1 MPFLFQTN
9 LISIRDLQLI
19 APELII
25 TVTACVALVMEVILP
40 YKLSKWT
47 AHFSLAGIALAL
59 VSLGAQFVSMN
70 GTFKLSALQ
79 NLTAVDGFY
88 GMIRIDGFALIFK
101 AIFLIA
107 AALALLIAMRYLDI
121 EREQHGEY
129 YALVLFATVGM
140 MFLGSGYDLISLYIA
155 LELMAVTFYVL
166 VAFTKRERRSNE
178 AGMKYFL
185 LGAFSSG
192 ILIYGMSLLYGIAGS
207 TNLGAIGQSVG
218 KIVSAPATGDAASLR
233 PMLLLGMIA
242 LAAGLFFKI
251 AAVPFHMWA
260 PDAYEGAP
268 TSVTAFL
275 STGSKAATFA
285 LYARIFFVALQPMQ
299 IDWAPLLGI
308 VAALTIVVGN

>member
-1 MPFLFQTN
+1 MPFLFQTT
-9 LISIRDLQLI
+9 LISLLDRPVI
-19 APELII
+19 APELIL
-25 TVTACVALVMEVILP
+25 TVTACLALVMEVILP

-47 AHFSLAGIALAL
+47 AYFSLTGIGLAL
-59 VSLGAQFVSMN
+59 ISLGAQFVSMN
-70 GTFKLSALQ
+70 GTFNLRALQ
-79 NLTAVDGFY
+79 NLSPIDGFY
-88 GMIRIDGFALIFK
+88 GMIRIDGFALVFK

-107 AALALLIAMRYLDI
+107 AALAIAIAMRYLDI

-140 MFLGSGYDLISLYIA
+140 MFLGSGYDLISLYIS

-207 TNLGAIGQSVG
+207 TNLGVIGQSVG
-218 KIVSAPATGDAASLR
+218 KIVSIPTTGDAASLR

-251 AAVPFHMWA
+251 AAVPFH
-260 PDAYEGAP
+260 
-268 TSVTAFL
+268 
-275 STGSKAATFA
+275 
-285 LYARIFFVALQPMQ
+285 
-299 IDWAPLLGI
+299 
-308 VAALTIVVGN
+308 